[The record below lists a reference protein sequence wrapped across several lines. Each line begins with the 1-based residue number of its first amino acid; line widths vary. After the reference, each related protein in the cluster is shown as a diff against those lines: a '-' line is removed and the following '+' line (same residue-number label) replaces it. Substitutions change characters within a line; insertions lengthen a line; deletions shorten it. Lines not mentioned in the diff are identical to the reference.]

1 MNLGIALRLLI
12 PALWAA
18 WIVYWIVAA
27 RNAKPM
33 HWREPIGAHILHGLP
48 LLCCAVLL
56 VGPRWLPSPLTARIV
71 PSGLGPPLLGASM
84 VAAGLGFAIWARR
97 HLGRNWSGRVE
108 VKKDHAL
115 VRTGPYR
122 LVRHPIY
129 SGLLFALAGTALAIG
144 EWRGVPALACA
155 VLGFLGRI
163 RAEEAQMQRLF
174 PEYEQYRSRSAALI
188 PFLL

>member
-1 MNLGIALRLLI
+1 MNLGIAFHLAI
-12 PALWAA
+12 PALWLA
-18 WIVYWIVAA
+18 WIAYWIVAA
-27 RNAKPM
+27 RNAKPTR
-33 HWREPIGAHILHGLP
+33 WREPVGAHLLHGLP
-48 LLCCAVLL
+48 LLFCAVLL
-56 VGPRWLPSPLTARIV
+56 VGPRWLPPALTARIAPAG
-71 PSGLGPPLLGASM
+71 PSLPLVGAIM

-144 EWRGVPALACA
+144 EWRGAPALACA
-155 VLGFLGRI
+155 ALGFFGRI
-163 RAEEAQMQRLF
+163 RAEEAQMRRLF
-174 PEYEQYRSRSAALI
+174 PEYERYRNQTAALI

>member
-1 MNLGIALRLLI
+1 MNLGIALRLVI

-27 RNAKPM
+27 RNAKPT
-33 HWREPIGAHILHGLP
+33 HWREPIGAHILHGIP
-48 LLCCAVLL
+48 LLFCAVLL
-56 VGPRWLPSPLTARIV
+56 VGPHWLPSPLTARIV
-71 PSGLGPPLLGASM
+71 PSGSGPPLLGASM
-84 VAAGLGFAIWARR
+84 VAAGLGFAVWARR

-129 SGLLFALAGTALAIG
+129 SGLLFALAGTALAVG
-144 EWRGVPALACA
+144 EWRGVPALAFA
-155 VLGFLGRI
+155 ALGFLLRI
-163 RAEEAQMQRLF
+163 RAEEAQMRRLF
-174 PEYEQYRSRSAALI
+174 PEYERYRTQTAALI